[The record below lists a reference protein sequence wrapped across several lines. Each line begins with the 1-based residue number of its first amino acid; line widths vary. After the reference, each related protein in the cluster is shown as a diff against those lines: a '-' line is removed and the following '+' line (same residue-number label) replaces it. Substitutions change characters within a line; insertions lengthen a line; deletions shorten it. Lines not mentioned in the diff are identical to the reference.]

1 MKDINFILD
10 KNQSSVNLH
19 RVVRAIWVNSG
30 VSRSW
35 LAGALGLDKST
46 VTKIV
51 AELLKR
57 DIVEESAQGEAGEK
71 GGRKP
76 VYLTIKRNFGC
87 VLGLEIQTERFT
99 ATAIDLD
106 GGVLYSRS
114 APFSSDG
121 KQIPSIF
128 MDIVSEV
135 TKDLE
140 ARGLELLGVG
150 VGLSGLVDSA
160 RGVIRQSLPLGI
172 TAPLD
177 FYSSSARLL
186 GVPLCIDNDANC
198 GCWAELIR
206 NRRSQPREFLF
217 LLGEFRKERVGDT
230 NGSGVSVG
238 MGLVIGGRVHLGA
251 NSSAGEFRSILR
263 VSETRSQFS
272 LPPDIMRRAEGE
284 EEAFRQVAL
293 ELSRNLAL
301 LVNTLDL
308 SCVFIGGSIEKYR
321 NLLIPILEE
330 QIQKNWPYGKKNVVI
345 ELSELGELV
354 VAYGAAAM
362 FLERLFSLP
371 AIQDATALND

>member
-1 MKDINFILD
+1 MEDINFLID
-10 KNQSSVNLH
+10 KNQSTINLH
-19 RVVRAIWVNSG
+19 RVLRSIWVNPE

-35 LAGALGLDKST
+35 LAVALGLDKST

-51 AELLKR
+51 AELLR
-57 DIVEESAQGEAGEK
+57 RGIVEESAEGQAGER

-76 VYLTIKRNFGC
+76 VYLSVKRDFGC
-87 VLGLEIQTERFT
+87 VLGLEIQTERYT
-99 ATAIDLD
+99 AAAIDLD

-114 APFSSDG
+114 APFSTDG

-135 TKDLE
+135 THDLE
-140 ARGLELLGVG
+140 ARGLKLLGVG

-160 RGVIRQSLPLGI
+160 RGIIRQSLPLGI

-206 NRRSQPREFLF
+206 NRKAQPREFLF
-217 LLGEFRKERVGDT
+217 LLGEFRKERMDDT
-230 NGSGVSVG
+230 NGGGVSVG

-251 NSSAGEFRSILR
+251 NSSAGEFRSVFR
-263 VSETRSQFS
+263 VSETKSQFS
-272 LPPDIMRRAEGE
+272 LPPDIMRKAEGE
-284 EEAFRQVAL
+284 EEAFRQVAV

-308 SCVFIGGSIEKYR
+308 SRVFIGGSIEKYR
-321 NLLIPILEE
+321 SMLIPILEE
-330 QIQKNWPYGKKNVVI
+330 QIQGNWPYGKKDVII
-345 ELSELGELV
+345 ELSQLGELV

-371 AIQDATALND
+371 AIQDPAALDD

>member
-1 MKDINFILD
+1 MKDIDFLLD
-10 KNQSSVNLH
+10 KEQSSINLH
-19 RVVRAIWVNSG
+19 RVARAIWVNSG

-57 DIVEESAQGEAGEK
+57 GIVVESAQGEAGER

-76 VYLTIKRNFGC
+76 VYLSIKQDFGC
-87 VLGLEIQTERFT
+87 ILGLEIQTERFT

-135 TKDLE
+135 SKDLE

-150 VGLSGLVDSA
+150 VGLSGLVDSE

-172 TAPLD
+172 TGPLD

-206 NRRSQPREFLF
+206 NRKAQPREFLF

-238 MGLVIGGRVHLGA
+238 MGLVIGGKVHLGA
-251 NSSAGEFRSILR
+251 SSSAGEFRSIFR
-263 VSETRSQFS
+263 ISETRSQFS
-272 LPPDIMRRAEGE
+272 LPPEVMRRAEGE
-284 EEAFRQVAL
+284 EEVFRQVAV

-308 SCVFIGGSIEKYR
+308 SKVFIGGSIEKYR
-321 NLLIPILEE
+321 NVLIPVLEE
-330 QIQKNWPYGKKNVVI
+330 QIQDNWPYGRKNVVI

-362 FLERLFSLP
+362 FIERLFSLP
-371 AIQDATALND
+371 AIRDATALDD

>member
-1 MKDINFILD
+1 MRDIDFLLD
-10 KNQSSVNLH
+10 KNQSSINLH
-19 RVVRAIWVNSG
+19 RILRAIWVNPG
-30 VSRSW
+30 VSRSG
-35 LAGALGLDKST
+35 LAAALSLDKST

-51 AELLKR
+51 AELIR
-57 DIVEESAQGEAGEK
+57 RGIVHESAEGEAGER

-76 VYLTIKRNFGC
+76 VYLAVRKDFGC
-87 VLGLEIQTERFT
+87 VLGLEIQTERYT

-114 APFSSDG
+114 APFSTDG

-128 MDIVSEV
+128 MDIMSEV
-135 TKDLE
+135 TRDLE
-140 ARGLELLGVG
+140 AHGLELLGVG

-172 TAPLD
+172 TSPVD

-206 NRRSQPREFLF
+206 NRKSQPREFLF
-217 LLGEFRKERVGDT
+217 LLGEFRKERVDDP

-251 NSSAGEFRSILR
+251 NSSAGEFRSVFR

-272 LPPDIMRRAEGE
+272 LPPDLMRRAEGDE
-284 EEAFRQVAL
+284 EVFRQVAT
-293 ELSRNLAL
+293 ELARNLAL

-308 SCVFIGGSIEKYR
+308 SRVFIGGSIEKYR
-321 NLLIPILEE
+321 GLLIPILQE
-330 QIQKNWPYGKKNVVI
+330 QIQGNWPYGRKDVTI

-371 AIQDATALND
+371 AIQDAAALDD

>member
-1 MKDINFILD
+1 MKDINFLLD
-10 KNQSSVNLH
+10 KSQSSINLH
-19 RVVRAIWVNSG
+19 RVARAIWVNTG

-57 DIVEESAQGEAGEK
+57 GIVEESAQGEAGER

-76 VYLTIKRNFGC
+76 VYLSVRRDFGC

-99 ATAIDLD
+99 ATAIDLE

-114 APFSSDG
+114 APFSPDG

-135 TKDLE
+135 SKDLE

-172 TAPLD
+172 TAPME

-206 NRRSQPREFLF
+206 NRKAQPREFLF
-217 LLGEFRKERVGDT
+217 LLGEFRKERVEDT

-251 NSSAGEFRSILR
+251 SSSAGEFRSIFR

-272 LPPDIMRRAEGE
+272 LPPDTMRRAEGE
-284 EEAFRQVAL
+284 EEVFRQVAV

-308 SCVFIGGSIEKYR
+308 SRVFIGGSIEKYHS
-321 NLLIPILEE
+321 LLIPILEE
-330 QIQKNWPYGKKNVVI
+330 QIQENWPYGKKNVVI
-345 ELSELGELV
+345 EMSELGELV

-362 FLERLFSLP
+362 FIERLFSLP
-371 AIQDATALND
+371 AIQDATALDD

>member
-1 MKDINFILD
+1 MKDIDFLID
-10 KNQSSVNLH
+10 KSQTSINLH

-35 LAGALGLDKST
+35 LAGALELDKST

-57 DIVEESAQGEAGEK
+57 GIVEESAEGEAGQR

-76 VYLTIKRNFGC
+76 VYLTVKRDFGC
-87 VLGLEIQTERFT
+87 VLGLEIQTEQYT

-114 APFSSDG
+114 APFSLDG

-128 MDIVSEV
+128 MDIISEV
-135 TKDLE
+135 TSDLE
-140 ARGLELLGVG
+140 ARGLQLLGVG
-150 VGLSGLVDSA
+150 VGLSGLVDSV

-172 TAPLD
+172 TSPLD

-186 GVPLCIDNDANC
+186 GVPLCVDNDANC

-206 NRRSQPREFLF
+206 NRKAQPREFLF
-217 LLGEFRKERVGDT
+217 LLGEFRKERVGDAA
-230 NGSGVSVG
+230 GGGVSVG

-251 NSSAGEFRSILR
+251 NSSAGEFRSIFR
-263 VSETRSQFS
+263 VSETKSQFS
-272 LPPDIMRRAEGE
+272 LPQETMRRAEGE
-284 EEAFRQVAL
+284 EEAFRQVAV

-308 SCVFIGGSIEKYR
+308 SRVFIGGSIEKYR
-321 NLLIPILEE
+321 NVLIPILED
-330 QIQKNWPYGKKNVVI
+330 QIQGNWPYGKKNVII

-362 FLERLFSLP
+362 FLERLFGLP
-371 AIQDATALND
+371 AIQDAAAPED

>member
-1 MKDINFILD
+1 MKDIDFLLD
-10 KNQSSVNLH
+10 KEQSSINLH
-19 RVVRAIWVNSG
+19 RVARAIWVNSG

-57 DIVEESAQGEAGEK
+57 GIVVESAQGEAGER

-76 VYLTIKRNFGC
+76 VYLSIKRDFGC
-87 VLGLEIQTERFT
+87 ILGLEIQTERFT

-135 TKDLE
+135 SKDLE

-150 VGLSGLVDSA
+150 VGLSGLVDSE

-172 TAPLD
+172 TGPLD

-206 NRRSQPREFLF
+206 NRKAQPREFLF

-238 MGLVIGGRVHLGA
+238 MGLVIGGKVHLGA
-251 NSSAGEFRSILR
+251 SSSAGEFRSIFR
-263 VSETRSQFS
+263 ISETRSQFS
-272 LPPDIMRRAEGE
+272 LPPEVMRRAEGE
-284 EEAFRQVAL
+284 EEAFRQVAV

-308 SCVFIGGSIEKYR
+308 SKVFIGGSIEKYR
-321 NLLIPILEE
+321 NLLIPVLEE
-330 QIQKNWPYGKKNVVI
+330 QIQDNWPYGRKNVVI

-362 FLERLFSLP
+362 FIERLFSLP
-371 AIQDATALND
+371 AIRDATALDD